1 MERDLF
7 EETEI
12 SDTVDLPENFETYNL
27 EESPL
32 SEQQDSKELAAD
44 SLQEGV
50 VDSISQS
57 SSTPAID
64 LVEQLLS
71 DPRLATQF
79 QVAEIQKQNQS
90 YALMAVC
97 LNGLLETMQQQNI
110 ILSDLSKQLGNI
122 EQVGILLVQLGQV
135 FAGNRDA

>member
-1 MERDLF
+1 MF